1 MKIAII
7 ATSPRANSNTLRFGK
22 FLQHILLET
31 DEHDVT
37 LIDFAHYDL
46 PWVGTGSVKPDTLTP
61 FQEAFTTAWGEA
73 DLVFFASP
81 EYNWTATPQIINAFH
96 TLGGPGFKVL
106 FDNKVFAMAGTSNG
120 RGGRQPALDMTTVLN
135 KVISFTNNYSVIS
148 PKMYESHE
156 TDKNL
161 DADGRF
167 IGHEVYDRTVRAF
180 VDYTLTVAHRWHGVG
195 AEESVVKA
203 G

>member
-22 FLQHILLET
+22 FLQHILAESGT
-31 DEHDVT
+31 HT
-37 LIDFAHYDL
+37 ISLIDFAHYDL
-46 PWVGTGSVKPDTLTP
+46 PLVGTASVKPDMLTP
-61 FQEAFTTAWGEA
+61 FQQELTTAWGNA

-96 TLGGPGFKVL
+96 VLGGPGFKSL
-106 FDNKVFAMAGTSNG
+106 FNNKVFAMAGTSNG

-135 KVISFTNNYSVIS
+135 KVVSFTNNYSVIS
-148 PKMYESHE
+148 PKLYESHE

-161 DADGRF
+161 DADGQF

-180 VDYTLTVAHRWHGVG
+180 VDYSLTVAARWHGIG
-195 AEESVVKA
+195 AEESVGKA
-203 G
+203 M